1 VRIAWFTPF
10 HRASAIGRFS
20 RLVTAELAKSV
31 DVDIWHPASA
41 DLHPTAL
48 RTIDC
53 PHHLALGPENLAAYD
68 LCVYNLG
75 DHLDFH
81 REIFLTSRRVPG
93 LVVLHDFVM
102 HHFFA
107 AYYLDDL
114 RDGEAYEAAMARW
127 YGEGGKR
134 AAEEAVRGM
143 APGVWESDRV
153 AEFPLFQEAVR
164 GASGVIVHSE
174 FLREAVAGAFEG
186 PIRRLFLAYD
196 RPQGALAT
204 KNKRD
209 LLIPDDR
216 LLVITVGH
224 ANPNKKIVET
234 IQAIGRN
241 EHLARAVVYVV
252 LGPCDGPYGD
262 EIRRTIAH
270 FGLDRTVRVL
280 GRVSDELLASYLT
293 HADVCVNLRWPAMEG
308 ASASAIEEMLYSK
321 PVIVTDGGFYRELP
335 SQAVSRIQPGNEI
348 DGLTETLCR
357 LVTEPQLR
365 KHMGE
370 EARRFAA
377 EHSAADRYAAGLLE
391 FVDEVMDGIPI
402 LKLMDRM
409 ADRLS
414 AMGVGIDQPM
424 VRRVADEA
432 YSMLCANGRV
442 LRPLPE

>member
-1 VRIAWFTPF
+1 MRIAWFTPF

-20 RLVTAELAKSV
+20 RLVTTELAKSV

-48 RTIDC
+48 RTIAC
-53 PHHLALGPENLAAYD
+53 PDHLSVGPENLAGYD

-75 DHLDFH
+75 DQLDFH

-114 RDGEAYEAAMARW
+114 RDGEAYITAMGRW
-127 YGEGGKR
+127 YGKGGKR
-134 AAEEAVRGM
+134 AAEQAVRRI

-153 AEFPLFQEAVR
+153 AEFPLFEDAVR
-164 GASGVIVHSE
+164 GACGVIVHSE
-174 FLREAVAGAFEG
+174 FLREAVARVFEG

-196 RPQGALAT
+196 RPQSALAT
-204 KNKRD
+204 KSKPD
-209 LLIPDDR
+209 LQIPGDR

-234 IQAIGRN
+234 IEAIGGSER
-241 EHLARAVVYVV
+241 LARTVVYVV

-262 EIRRTIAH
+262 EIRRTIVH
-270 FGLDRTVRVL
+270 FGLDQTVRVL
-280 GRVSDELLASYLT
+280 GRVSDDVLASYLT
-293 HADVCVNLRWPAMEG
+293 HADVCVNLRCPAMEG

-321 PVIVTDGGFYRELP
+321 PVIVTDVGFYRELP
-335 SQAVSRIQPGNEI
+335 SQAVIRIMPGNEV
-348 DGLTETLCR
+348 DGLTEALCR
-357 LVTEPQLR
+357 LATEPGLR
-365 KHMGE
+365 KGMGK

-377 EHSAADRYAAGLLE
+377 EHSAPDKYVAGLLE
-391 FVDEVMDGIPI
+391 FVREVTDGIPI
-402 LKLMDRM
+402 LKLMDRI

-414 AMGVGIDQPM
+414 AMGVSVDQPLA
-424 VRRVADEA
+424 RKVADEA